1 MGNGNNNGH
10 SAIDSILAL
19 NELQNMMKNGNN
31 RSNQINPST
40 MQSVSNQYVNALP
53 YGDLEKIL
61 YKGQTYGGRGVNI
74 GREVPGYP
82 TSSRRSGDYGALLQL
97 LQQNPNYGDT
107 LSSQGAKDFI
117 KPEPSIMRQLL
128 NALMKK

>member
-40 MQSVSNQYVNALP
+40 MQSLSNQ
-53 YGDLEKIL
+53 
-61 YKGQTYGGRGVNI
+61 
-74 GREVPGYP
+74 
-82 TSSRRSGDYGALLQL
+82 
-97 LQQNPNYGDT
+97 
-107 LSSQGAKDFI
+107 
-117 KPEPSIMRQLL
+117 
-128 NALMKK
+128 